1 MLSSKL
7 DLLMLSV
14 IAKDG
19 KDQRSEPTH
28 TKHAYHFFSNALF
41 GRVKHL
47 EEERSAAQAEQ
58 SNALL
63 DAVHSDALL
72 FD

>member
-1 MLSSKL
+1 MTRGCAHL
-7 DLLMLSV
+7 
-14 IAKDG
+14 
-19 KDQRSEPTH
+19 
-28 TKHAYHFFSNALF
+28 FF
-41 GRVKHL
+41 RVKQL
-47 EEERSAAQAEQ
+47 EEETAAAQAEQ